1 MTGLLDGHLALV
13 TGAGSGIGEA
23 IARAMADA
31 GARIVGVDIDGAA
44 AERVAA
50 AIGREAASFSCDVTD
65 RGQCDGLA
73 AAVGSRIGAVSILV
87 NNAGIIRRGTV
98 TEPNTRSDWDATLA
112 VNLDGPYN
120 MVTAFL
126 DQLRETKGSI
136 INIGSIQ
143 SFVALPNSAAYTT
156 SKGGVRLLTKA
167 LAIELSPLGIRVN
180 AIGPGFTATP
190 LNAKARE
197 DAAYMANFA
206 TRIPLGRIGTPEDI
220 AGPAVFLAS
229 DMALHHRR
237 HPASRWRL
245 PRTLVRFTHGN
256 EHGPLARKA
265 SEVLE
270 CHRIRRNVVGK
281 SILADE
287 PGVRSIQD
295 RLAVHRVDA
304 SGSFWD
310 AEIGVDKSHGTVLGW
325 AH

>member
-1 MTGLLDGHLALV
+1 MTVMGLLDSRIALI

-23 IARAMADA
+23 IAHAMAKA
-31 GARIVGVDIDGAA
+31 GAGVIAVDIDGTA
-44 AERVAA
+44 AERTAT
-50 AIGREAASFSCDVTD
+50 AIGAQATSFACDVTD
-65 RGQCDGLA
+65 RAGCDSLA
-73 AAVGSRIGAVSILV
+73 AAVRARTGAISILI

-98 TEPNTRSDWDATLA
+98 TEPNTREDWDATLA

-126 DQLRETKGSI
+126 DQLRETKGAI

-197 DAAYMANFA
+197 DAAYMANF
-206 TRIPLGRIGTPEDI
+206 TNRIPLGRIGTPEDI

-229 DMALHHRR
+229 DMARYITGVT
-237 HPASRWRL
+237 L
-245 PRTLVRFTHGN
+245 PVDG
-256 EHGPLARKA
+256 GYLAR
-265 SEVLE
+265 
-270 CHRIRRNVVGK
+270 
-281 SILADE
+281 
-287 PGVRSIQD
+287 
-295 RLAVHRVDA
+295 
-304 SGSFWD
+304 
-310 AEIGVDKSHGTVLGW
+310 
-325 AH
+325 

>member
-1 MTGLLDGHLALV
+1 MGRRAADRSGMNGLLNGRLALI

-23 IARAMADA
+23 IAYAMADA
-31 GARIVGVDIDGAA
+31 GAHVIAADIDGSA
-44 AERVAA
+44 AERTAA
-50 AIGREAASFSCDVTD
+50 GVGREAVSFACDVTD
-65 RGQCDGLA
+65 RSECDGLA
-73 AAVGSRIGAVSILV
+73 AAVRSRAGAVSILV

-98 TEPNTRSDWDATLA
+98 MEPDTRADWDATLA

-167 LAIELSPLGIRVN
+167 LALELSPLGIRVN

-229 DMALHHRR
+229 EMARYITGVT
-237 HPASRWRL
+237 L
-245 PRTLVRFTHGN
+245 PVDG
-256 EHGPLARKA
+256 GYLAR
-265 SEVLE
+265 
-270 CHRIRRNVVGK
+270 
-281 SILADE
+281 
-287 PGVRSIQD
+287 
-295 RLAVHRVDA
+295 
-304 SGSFWD
+304 
-310 AEIGVDKSHGTVLGW
+310 
-325 AH
+325 

>member
-1 MTGLLDGHLALV
+1 MTGLLDDRIALI

-23 IARAMADA
+23 IAYAMAGA
-31 GARIVGVDIDGAA
+31 GARVIAADIDGSA
-44 AERVAA
+44 AERTADR
-50 AIGREAASFSCDVTD
+50 IGREAVGFACDVTD
-65 RGQCDGLA
+65 RERCDGLA
-73 AAVGSRIGAVSILV
+73 AAVRSRIGAAVSILV
-87 NNAGIIRRGTV
+87 NNAGIIRRGAV
-98 TEPNTRSDWDATLA
+98 MEPNTRSDWDATLA

-126 DQLRETKGSI
+126 GQLRETKGSI

-143 SFVALPNSAAYTT
+143 SFVALPNSAPYTT

-229 DMALHHRR
+229 DMARYITGVT
-237 HPASRWRL
+237 L
-245 PRTLVRFTHGN
+245 PVDG
-256 EHGPLARKA
+256 GYLAR
-265 SEVLE
+265 
-270 CHRIRRNVVGK
+270 
-281 SILADE
+281 
-287 PGVRSIQD
+287 
-295 RLAVHRVDA
+295 
-304 SGSFWD
+304 
-310 AEIGVDKSHGTVLGW
+310 
-325 AH
+325 